1 MKRAHRKEENICKRS
16 EQHGINLQNMQ
27 QLLQLNIKKKKKQIS
42 IHNQKIGGRPK
53 YTFLQRRHTGGQE
66 EHEKTLNI
74 AKD

>member
-16 EQHGINLQNMQ
+16 EQHGINLQNIQ
-27 QLLQLNIKKKKKQIS
+27 QLLQLNIKKKIS
-42 IHNQKIGGRPK
+42 IHNQKIGGTPK

-74 AKD
+74 TKH